1 MLHGTV
7 YNGFDTANV
16 RFPRSVGMSVRVRN
30 LASENYAFTAV
41 FTFSHDCTPPYEF
54 SNNKI
59 QKYDTVE

>member
-41 FTFSHDCTPPYEF
+41 FTFSHDCTPPYEL
-54 SNNKI
+54 SNKI
-59 QKYDTVE
+59 SLRLNIKE

>member
-1 MLHGTV
+1 
-7 YNGFDTANV
+7 
-16 RFPRSVGMSVRVRN
+16 VRN